1 MAWSW
6 RAKMFEYLVSNPER
20 ILQIATGVVTIASII
35 TANTDTP
42 DPATWLGKVYR
53 VIEILAIV
61 YGKTKQQ

>member
-1 MAWSW
+1 MLSYII
-6 RAKMFEYLVSNPER
+6 EHPER
-20 ILQIATGVVTIASII
+20 ILQIATGVVTFASLI